1 MELCG
6 GTHVERTGDIGQF
19 KIVAESGVSA
29 GVRRIEAVAGKAAE
43 NLAVANEQRLSQ
55 MAAMMKV
62 GVNEAPERLASL
74 LEERRAM
81 ERQIAHLQRQ
91 LATGSVAAAGVE
103 QVGAFRLATRNVGE
117 TPARELKGLAE
128 TILKQGEADVVVL
141 ISTAEGKGSVVAA
154 VAPAQAEKADAV
166 ALVRAASVAMGGKGG
181 GGRRDMAQAGG
192 PDGQA
197 ADAAFAAVREA
208 LKELA

>member
-19 KIVAESGVSA
+19 KIVTESGVSA

-43 NLAVANEQRLSQ
+43 SLAVANEQRLSQ

-154 VAPAQAEKADAV
+154 IAPAQAEKADAV
-166 ALVRAASVAMGGKGG
+166 ALIRAASVAMGGKGG